1 MSKTAFNYQFT
12 VYTELTFL
20 HEFWSNDKYQD
31 VIKTKYLTSIKK
43 DNSWPRNKIETN
55 TDNNQRDEY
64 RTLKMNNT
72 DPSKN
77 IGEVRRF
84 IMVSCFCA
92 VPAILRRVNG
102 QIQLL

>member
-55 TDNNQRDEY
+55 TDNNKRDEY

-77 IGEVRRF
+77 IGEVR
-84 IMVSCFCA
+84 
-92 VPAILRRVNG
+92 
-102 QIQLL
+102 